1 MVELSIE
8 VEEMKSI
15 RKKITV
21 CLMATVL
28 IALVLVGS
36 VSITLNYRSTIATV
50 DQLMSETAVLAAER
64 IEQELTAYKNVAM
77 DTGRITQLANTFTPL
92 EDKRAIID
100 ERIQLHGFQRG
111 NVIGADGIS
120 IFDGNDYSDREYVQ
134 QAMQGNVYV
143 SEPLVSKITGELSIM
158 VAAPL
163 YSGQGKIAGVVYFVP
178 PETFLNNIVSSIK
191 LGENSRAYMI
201 NKNGD
206 TIADITLDT
215 ITTQNIE
222 QEAQSDKS
230 LKSRAALHEAMRRGE
245 NGFGTIQAED
255 GPRFLAYAPVGGT
268 DGWSVA
274 VASPKINFLADTYV
288 GIAINIAVIVVSI
301 LASIVVAV
309 KLSGNISIPMR
320 ACAERMKLLVE
331 GDLESPVPQAT
342 GEDETAELTRST
354 AEMVKGLNLII
365 NDIGYLLS
373 EMANQN
379 FDIQSPHRDAYV
391 GRYQKILQSMRTLK
405 VSLSNTI
412 RQIDSS
418 AGQVSSASSQVSV
431 GAQTLSQGSME
442 QASAVEELAATITD
456 ISASAQKT
464 VTAVEEAGQYVNQA
478 GGQLGVSMEYVKDL
492 NSAMEKISVSSQ
504 EISKIIAAIEDIA
517 FQTNILALNA
527 AVEAARVGAA
537 GKGFAVVADEVR
549 NLASKSDEAAKATK
563 GLIENSIA
571 AVNEG
576 TQAAAQVTEAL
587 EQTSISAGHVTS
599 KMSEMVEAVES
610 QTAAIAQVT
619 EGVDQISAVVQ
630 TNSATAQESAAASE
644 ELSAE
649 ASSLKQLVGRFTLAR
664 D

>member
-1 MVELSIE
+1 
-8 VEEMKSI
+8 
-15 RKKITV
+15 
-21 CLMATVL
+21 
-28 IALVLVGS
+28 
-36 VSITLNYRSTIATV
+36 
-50 DQLMSETAVLAAER
+50 
-64 IEQELTAYKNVAM
+64 
-77 DTGRITQLANTFTPL
+77 
-92 EDKRAIID
+92 
-100 ERIQLHGFQRG
+100 
-111 NVIGADGIS
+111 
-120 IFDGNDYSDREYVQ
+120 
-134 QAMQGNVYV
+134 
-143 SEPLVSKITGELSIM
+143 
-158 VAAPL
+158 
-163 YSGQGKIAGVVYFVP
+163 
-178 PETFLNNIVSSIK
+178 
-191 LGENSRAYMI
+191 
-201 NKNGD
+201 
-206 TIADITLDT
+206 
-215 ITTQNIE
+215 
-222 QEAQSDKS
+222 
-230 LKSRAALHEAMRRGE
+230 MRRGE

-288 GIAINIAVIVVSI
+288 GIAINIAVIVASI

-492 NSAMEKISVSSQ
+492 NTAMEKISVSSQ